1 MDAYRAATEM
11 VSDEATGGEAPF
23 WVGVTL
29 ASEGREEEAVP
40 YLQRAQAQY
49 DRWADL
55 LRRLPASGLLPADDA
70 LIDRLTAAMI
80 GE

>member
-1 MDAYRAATEM
+1 M
-11 VSDEATGGEAPF
+11 
-23 WVGVTL
+23 

-70 LIDRLTAAMI
+70 LIDRLTAAMVMV

>member
-1 MDAYRAATEM
+1 MDADRRRIGCTRLSIARI
-11 VSDEATGGEAPF
+11 
-23 WVGVTL
+23 L

-70 LIDRLTAAMI
+70 LIDRLTAAML

>member
-1 MDAYRAATEM
+1 MRQRAARLR
-11 VSDEATGGEAPF
+11 SG
-23 WVGVTL
+23 WVL
-29 ASEGREEEAVP
+29 PWLSEGREEEAVP